1 MKVFFSDLQP
11 LNLPTGH
18 IYPADKYFR
27 LRQQLVQQNILSLE
41 QLIPAQPA
49 VARQILRVHTQ
60 PYYDAVCSGTLNA
73 QQLRVLG
80 LPWTERL
87 VMRAHLGVG
96 AVIAAAQS
104 ALQDGIA
111 GSLSGGTH
119 HAFAD
124 EGRGFCVFNDIAV
137 AVHDL
142 FAENRVSRA
151 AVIDLDAH
159 QGNGTAAIFAD
170 DPRVFTLDLYGSKNY
185 PVRRVPARL
194 DVPLPED
201 AGDEIYLHRLADTL
215 PAVLRFEPQIIFYIG
230 GVDPLEGDRFNKMRL
245 SMTGLQRRD
254 EMVLETCRRNGIPI
268 VLTMG
273 GGYSPVDITVQA
285 HLNTYRAVQSIFHSP
300 MIRSSDSV
308 HASAV
313 SASLEGKQIC
323 K

>member
-87 VMRAHLGVG
+87 VTRAHLGVG
-96 AVIAAAQS
+96 AVIAAAQA

-124 EGRGFCVFNDIAV
+124 EGRGFCV
-137 AVHDL
+137 
-142 FAENRVSRA
+142 
-151 AVIDLDAH
+151 
-159 QGNGTAAIFAD
+159 
-170 DPRVFTLDLYGSKNY
+170 
-185 PVRRVPARL
+185 
-194 DVPLPED
+194 
-201 AGDEIYLHRLADTL
+201 
-215 PAVLRFEPQIIFYIG
+215 
-230 GVDPLEGDRFNKMRL
+230 
-245 SMTGLQRRD
+245 
-254 EMVLETCRRNGIPI
+254 
-268 VLTMG
+268 
-273 GGYSPVDITVQA
+273 
-285 HLNTYRAVQSIFHSP
+285 
-300 MIRSSDSV
+300 
-308 HASAV
+308 
-313 SASLEGKQIC
+313 
-323 K
+323 